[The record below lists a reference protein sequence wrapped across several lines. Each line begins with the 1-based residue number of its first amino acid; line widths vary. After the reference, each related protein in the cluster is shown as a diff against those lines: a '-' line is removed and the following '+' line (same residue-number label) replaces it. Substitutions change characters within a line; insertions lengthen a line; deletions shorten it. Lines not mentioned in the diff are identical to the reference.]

1 MNDNIYKLI
10 VPIEMG
16 QDNIVEEVKLHKPTL
31 GELTKVR
38 ARDDYTKGLEMLV
51 ACSDQPKI
59 VLQRLSYDDT
69 QKLMGE
75 VLPDFLDFQEQETD

>member
-1 MNDNIYKLI
+1 MEEYKLI

-16 QDNIVEEVKLHKPTL
+16 TDEVVEKIVLHKPTL

-38 ARDDYTKGLEMLV
+38 SRDENMKALEMLV

-59 VLQRLSYDDT
+59 VLQKIAYEDV
-69 QKLMGE
+69 QELMGE
-75 VLPDFLDFQEQETD
+75 VLPSFLGFDEEPEQ